1 MPNLKTIQSRK
12 TKIVSVTINAVG
24 VDPIGF
30 LRHNDSEKCGLW
42 TKGDSWVAHSGA
54 VEILSSEGIDANQGR
69 FDEIRDQVER
79 LLQLNDISSQ
89 PMRFYGGFSFGDG
102 HKPGGVWEGFPA
114 AIFHVPELE
123 LEGSRRQSARLTA
136 RSVFNPERIGLEQA
150 RAQLLDTAESICKDL
165 RERCKENLAEKETV
179 YLENKDDFDREIW
192 QSMIDKALGHI
203 DDGLLSKVVLARTQD
218 FVTKDY
224 VNPVD
229 VVDRLWQA
237 NRGSHIFL
245 FKPDRNSYFLGAAP
259 ETVTRVSKGQF
270 QATAVAGTAPR
281 GRGVKEQQMLTEGL
295 LASAKDA
302 IEHCITRDDIL
313 TRLGTLVEDVDAQV
327 SPHVLILDEMQ
338 HLETEIKAKL
348 RKGTEALQILEALH
362 PTPAVCG
369 LPRETALH
377 FLSQEEPF
385 ERGWYAGP
393 VGWFDTD
400 GDAAFVPALRC
411 AVVHGNSWR
420 LFAGAG
426 IVAGSNASAEWE
438 ETDVKFSPVTKALAE
453 NRVEMN
459 A

>member
-1 MPNLKTIQSRK
+1 M
-12 TKIVSVTINAVG
+12 
-24 VDPIGF
+24 
-30 LRHNDSEKCGLW
+30 
-42 TKGDSWVAHSGA
+42 
-54 VEILSSEGIDANQGR
+54 
-69 FDEIRDQVER
+69 
-79 LLQLNDISSQ
+79 
-89 PMRFYGGFSFGDG
+89 
-102 HKPGGVWEGFPA
+102 
-114 AIFHVPELE
+114 PELE

-281 GRGVKEQQMLTEGL
+281 
-295 LASAKDA
+295 
-302 IEHCITRDDIL
+302 
-313 TRLGTLVEDVDAQV
+313 
-327 SPHVLILDEMQ
+327 
-338 HLETEIKAKL
+338 
-348 RKGTEALQILEALH
+348 
-362 PTPAVCG
+362 
-369 LPRETALH
+369 
-377 FLSQEEPF
+377 
-385 ERGWYAGP
+385 
-393 VGWFDTD
+393 
-400 GDAAFVPALRC
+400 
-411 AVVHGNSWR
+411 
-420 LFAGAG
+420 
-426 IVAGSNASAEWE
+426 
-438 ETDVKFSPVTKALAE
+438 
-453 NRVEMN
+453 
-459 A
+459 